1 MSEVAFIG
9 LGQMGSPMSTN
20 ILKKGHH
27 VTVYDINPD
36 AVAKLVALGAK
47 SGKTP
52 AQAAKGA
59 DFIITMLP
67 NGKLVEEVAFGKEG
81 FVASMKEGALHIDMS
96 TISPF
101 ENDAIRAKIEKA
113 GHEMMECPV
122 GRTSADAV
130 TGTLLL
136 LAGGTKE
143 QIARA
148 KEVLLC
154 MGNEMIDAGGPGM
167 GIRLKIVNNFMSI
180 ALNAL
185 SAEAAVL
192 CEAMGLSLNTA
203 IEMMKG
209 TPAIRSH
216 FTTTWQAKVLKG
228 DLSPAFMV
236 DLAHKDLG
244 IALDIG
250 NRLHV
255 PMVMGA
261 ACREIYN
268 QTSAFGYGRKDWTSV
283 LTHLRQ
289 MQKGN
294 RNS

>member
-9 LGQMGSPMSTN
+9 LGQMGLPMASN
-20 ILKKGHH
+20 ILKRGHRL
-27 VTVYDINPD
+27 TVYDINPD
-36 AVAKLVALGAK
+36 AVAKLTAFGARGANTPRDCVA
-47 SGKTP
+47 
-52 AQAAKGA
+52 GA

-67 NGKLVEEVAFGKEG
+67 NGKLVEAVAFGDNG
-81 FVASMKEGALHIDMS
+81 FAGAMKEGSLFIDMS

-101 ENDAIRAKIEKA
+101 ENGAIRTRIEKA
-113 GHEMMECPV
+113 GHSMMECPV

-136 LAGGTKE
+136 LAGGTQD
-143 QIARA
+143 QIKKAHDL
-148 KEVLLC
+148 LLC
-154 MGNEMIDAGGPGM
+154 MGNELIDAGGPGM

-185 SAEAAVL
+185 SAETAVL
-192 CEAMGLSLNTA
+192 CESMGLSLNVA
-203 IEMMKG
+203 IDMMKG

-216 FTTTWQAKVLKG
+216 FTTTWQNKVLKG
-228 DLSPAFMV
+228 DLTPAFMV

-250 NRLHV
+250 NKLHV

-268 QTSAFGYGRKDWTSV
+268 QASGFGFGRKDWTSILV
-283 LTHLRQ
+283 YLRN